1 MPSNSQHTKCYPSE
15 EPALRRRL
23 KNTACKPDG
32 TGSPE
37 QGRTG
42 RLAPG
47 LWESSQRHRGG
58 DSKGSAHT
66 EMVKSQQLSALS
78 GDSGFSLRLSFLSA
92 KWVNNPELP
101 GQLLDSDKTVPR
113 ESRHSLS
120 NLLPSNSRGRW
131 GFLLVFGAG

>member
-1 MPSNSQHTKCYPSE
+1 MGLEAQSREGQGAWLWGCGSHLRDTVE
-15 EPALRRRL
+15 GTARALL
-23 KNTACKPDG
+23 T
-32 TGSPE
+32 
-37 QGRTG
+37 
-42 RLAPG
+42 
-47 LWESSQRHRGG
+47 QRW
-58 DSKGSAHT
+58 
-66 EMVKSQQLSALS
+66 VKSQQLSALS
-78 GDSGFSLRLSFLSA
+78 GDSGFSLRLSFLSV